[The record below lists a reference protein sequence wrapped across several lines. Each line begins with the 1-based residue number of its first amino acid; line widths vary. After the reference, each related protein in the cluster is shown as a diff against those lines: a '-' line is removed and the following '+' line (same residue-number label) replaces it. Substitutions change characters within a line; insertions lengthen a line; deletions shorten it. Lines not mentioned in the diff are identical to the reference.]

1 MKTFLKVLGT
11 TALLASLVPFSHKK
25 DEENDQDTYRAL
37 LWKIVNR
44 PDPEKENGRKLEISI
59 GFNNPFSKGEDD
71 EAHLFADDLTVS
83 YHTVPAAQEKCGGE
97 TADAPVD
104 AAEAPAEAAVET
116 PEEAPAEAPT
126 ETADET
132 PAKSSEENT

>member
-25 DEENDQDTYRAL
+25 DEENDQDTYQAL
-37 LWKIVNR
+37 LWKVVNR
-44 PDPEKENGRKLEISI
+44 PDPEKENGRKLDISI

-83 YHTVPAAQEKCGGE
+83 YHTVPAAQEKCSAE
-97 TADAPVD
+97 AEAPVD
-104 AAEAPAEAAVET
+104 AAEAPAEAAAEALEEAPT
-116 PEEAPAEAPT
+116 EAPAE
-126 ETADET
+126 TAGET
-132 PAKSSEENT
+132 PAKSPEENA